1 MSIPHT
7 EPAPAEPA
15 RFTSRD
21 PVTAEPVATF
31 PADDETAV
39 RRKVARAR
47 EAARWWDALGHD
59 GRRARLLTW
68 KRVMTRRRGEIIT
81 LLRRENGKVRADA
94 VIELSATLALV
105 DWAARNAHRVLRRRA
120 VPSGPLM
127 FNQASTLEYKP
138 YGVIGVIGPWNY
150 PVFTPVG
157 SLAYALAAGNAVV
170 FKPSEFT
177 PACGKW
183 LTDTFTEVVPEH
195 PVLQLTTG
203 AGPTGAALCASGVDK
218 IAFTGSRA
226 TGTRVLEAC
235 APSVTP
241 VLLEL
246 GGKDALVVAEDADV
260 EAAVEAALWGGCS
273 NAGQSC
279 TGIERVYVADAV
291 YERFEARLT
300 ERAARIRAREDFG
313 PITMPGQLDIIRRHV
328 EDALACG
335 GRALVGGPES
345 IEPPYVLGPIVLADV
360 PEDSAALREE
370 TFGPVLIVNRVRDA
384 QEGVRRANDSPYG
397 LGAAIFA
404 RRGVTDLARAVRSG
418 MVSIDDVMAF
428 PGVPS
433 LPFGGVGA
441 SGFGRIHGA
450 DGLREFT
457 VPHAVTR
464 RRFKAPLA
472 VSTYAR
478 GPKDIP
484 RLERVA
490 RFLGSR

>member
-1 MSIPHT
+1 MPT
-7 EPAPAEPA
+7 A
-15 RFTSRD
+15 RTDLEATGFTSRD
-21 PVTAEPVATF
+21 PVDDRVVATF
-31 PADDETAV
+31 PTDDEATV
-39 RRKVARAR
+39 RHKTDRAR
-47 EAARWWDALGHD
+47 DAARWWDALGHD
-59 GRRARLLTW
+59 GRRTRLLAW
-68 KRVMTRRRGEIIT
+68 KRVMTRRRAEIID
-81 LLRRENGKVRADA
+81 LLGRENGKVRADA
-94 VIELSATLALV
+94 VIELSVTLAHV
-105 DWAARNAHRVLRRRA
+105 DWAARNAHRVLRRRKM
-120 VPSGPLM
+120 PSGLLM
-127 FNQASTLEYKP
+127 LNQASTLEYKP

-150 PVFTPVG
+150 PVFTPIG

-170 FKPSEFT
+170 FKPSEHT

-183 LTDTFTEVVPEH
+183 LTDTFAEAVPEH

-226 TGTRVLEAC
+226 TGARVLAAC

-246 GGKDALVVAEDADV
+246 GGKDALVVAADADV
-260 EAAVEAALWGGCS
+260 EAAVEAALWGGCA

-279 TGIERVYVADAV
+279 TGIERVYVAEAV
-291 YERFEARLT
+291 HERFLTRLT
-300 ERAARIRAREDFG
+300 HRARQIHARQDFG

-328 EDALACG
+328 QDALDRG
-335 GRALVGGPES
+335 GRALVGGPDS
-345 IEPPYVLGPIVLADV
+345 IRPPYVLGPIVLADV

-370 TFGPVLIVNRVRDA
+370 TFGPVLVVNRVRDA
-384 QEGVRRANDSPYG
+384 AEGVRRANDSPYG
-397 LGAAIFA
+397 LGAALFA
-404 RRGVTDLARAVRSG
+404 RRGTTALARSIRSG
-418 MVSIDDVMAF
+418 MVSVNDVMAF

-464 RRFKAPLA
+464 RRFPAPLA

-478 GPKDIP
+478 GARDIAG
-484 RLERVA
+484 LERVVRLLGA
-490 RFLGSR
+490 R

>member
-1 MSIPHT
+1 MTTIRTHG
-7 EPAPAEPA
+7 APP
-15 RFTSRD
+15 RFTSLA
-21 PVTAEPVATF
+21 PATAEPVATF
-31 PADDETAV
+31 PVDDEAAV
-39 RRKVARAR
+39 RDKAGRAR
-47 EAARWWDALGHD
+47 EAAVWWDGLGHG
-59 GRRARLLTW
+59 GRRTRLLAW
-68 KRVMTRRRGEIIT
+68 KRAMTRRRAEIID
-81 LLRRENGKVRADA
+81 LLQRENGKVRADA
-94 VIELSATLALV
+94 VIELSVTLTHV
-105 DWAARNAHRVLRRRA
+105 DWAARHARRVLRRRA
-120 VPSGPLM
+120 MPSGPLM

-157 SLAYALAAGNAVV
+157 SIAYALAAGNAVV

-183 LTDTFTEVVPEH
+183 LVDTFAEAVPEH
-195 PVLQLTTG
+195 PVLQLATG

-226 TGTRVLEAC
+226 TGVRILAAC
-235 APSVTP
+235 APTLTP

-260 EAAVEAALWGGCS
+260 EAAVEAAVWGGCA

-300 ERAARIRAREDFG
+300 ERARQIRAREDFG

-328 EDALACG
+328 EDALARG

-345 IEPPYVLGPIVLADV
+345 ISPPYVLGPIVLADV

-370 TFGPVLIVNRVRDA
+370 TFGPVLVVNRVRDA
-384 QEGVRRANDSPYG
+384 EDGVRRANASEFG
-397 LGAAIFA
+397 LGASLFA
-404 RRGVTDLARAVRSG
+404 RRGATALARSIRSG
-418 MVSIDDVMAF
+418 MVSVNDVMAF

-450 DGLREFT
+450 DGLKEFA

-464 RRFKAPLA
+464 RRFTPPLA

-478 GPKDIP
+478 GAKDIA
-484 RLERVA
+484 RLERVV

>member
-1 MSIPHT
+1 MPT
-7 EPAPAEPA
+7 A
-15 RFTSRD
+15 RTDLEATGFTSRD
-21 PVTAEPVATF
+21 PVDDRVVATF
-31 PADDETAV
+31 PTDDEATV
-39 RRKVARAR
+39 RHKTDRAR
-47 EAARWWDALGHD
+47 DAARWWDALGHD
-59 GRRARLLTW
+59 GRRTRLLAW
-68 KRVMTRRRGEIIT
+68 KRVMTRRRAEIID
-81 LLRRENGKVRADA
+81 LLGRENGKVRADA
-94 VIELSATLALV
+94 VIELSVTLAHV
-105 DWAARNAHRVLRRRA
+105 DWAARNAHRVLRRRKM
-120 VPSGPLM
+120 PSGLLM

-150 PVFTPVG
+150 PVFTPIG

-170 FKPSEFT
+170 FKPSEHT

-183 LTDTFTEVVPEH
+183 LTDTFAEAVPEH

-203 AGPTGAALCASGVDK
+203 AGPTGAALCTSGVDK

-226 TGTRVLEAC
+226 TGARVLAAC

-246 GGKDALVVAEDADV
+246 GGKDALVVAADADV
-260 EAAVEAALWGGCS
+260 EAAVEAALWGGCA

-279 TGIERVYVADAV
+279 TGIERVYVAEV
-291 YERFEARLT
+291 VHEHFLNRLT
-300 ERAARIRAREDFG
+300 HRARQIHARQDFG

-328 EDALACG
+328 QDALDRG
-335 GRALVGGPES
+335 GRALVGGPDS
-345 IEPPYVLGPIVLADV
+345 IRPPYVLGPIVLADV

-370 TFGPVLIVNRVRDA
+370 TFGPVLVVNRVRDA
-384 QEGVRRANDSPYG
+384 AEGVRRANDSPYG
-397 LGAAIFA
+397 LGAALFA
-404 RRGVTDLARAVRSG
+404 RRGTTDLARSIRSG
-418 MVSIDDVMAF
+418 MVSVNDVMAF

-464 RRFKAPLA
+464 RRFPAPLA

-478 GPKDIP
+478 GARDIAG
-484 RLERVA
+484 LERVVRLLGA
-490 RFLGSR
+490 R